1 MDVIKSV
8 HVACWHIW
16 LTVIYQD
23 VTQNPKPCFSLSNS
37 HTESPCE
44 KVLCVEAS
52 LGPLRESSF
61 ISCLKLLV
69 RQAGLFDVLLQVS
82 VSAVQFFLLLFSPL
96 YTLWEWSSEL
106 QLCFWFHSA
115 VMCLTA
121 DASLRF
127 PSQFLAVSPLKR
139 DKSKSTA
146 GGSQAASQTQNTH
159 RNTQTNPVCET
170 VISSC
175 LGLQWP
181 LSLLLKATSGLKVQR
196 QRR

>member
-1 MDVIKSV
+1 MWKSLV
-8 HVACWHIW
+8 CGSIVGAVEGIFFHFMSK
-16 LTVIYQD
+16 
-23 VTQNPKPCFSLSNS
+23 VTCQTSRSVWCAAAGQ
-37 HTESPCE
+37 
-44 KVLCVEAS
+44 CV
-52 LGPLRESSF
+52 
-61 ISCLKLLV
+61 SC
-69 RQAGLFDVLLQVS
+69 
-82 VSAVQFFLLLFSPL
+82 AVFFLLFSPL

-121 DASLRF
+121 GAPLRF

-159 RNTQTNPVCET
+159 RNTRTNPVWET